1 MYTISTSADN
11 CPSTALIPP
20 HTVDVLSVLQSGL
33 SGDFVNDAMM
43 IFGGPNDVHIQ
54 LDKLFGWDK
63 SLTATVSADAKVK
76 LRPAL
81 GLPPHSGDSCL
92 QHACLAVCL
101 CCPVTHDT
109 H

>member
-1 MYTISTSADN
+1 MSTSADF
-11 CPSTALIPP
+11 CPSTPLILL
-20 HTVDVLSVLQSGL
+20 HTVDALPVLQSGL
-33 SGDFVNDAMM
+33 SGDFANDAMM
-43 IFGGPNDVHIQ
+43 MFGGANDVHIQ

-92 QHACLAVCL
+92 RHALPGCASVLPCH
-101 CCPVTHDT
+101 P
-109 H
+109 